1 MEPVLTMIFL
11 FGFMGL
17 GMLVHSVLGKYKL
30 VDQAVHLFN
39 KFIYYI
45 LLPAVYFD
53 IFARRGIVVADL
65 SIALTCLIYILV
77 SFAVLFKIPTLKG
90 EPEIRYGSIIISTFQ
105 NNVFLG
111 FPVLLLLYGNI
122 DAAATYSLITFIFN
136 VLVPGLIGRRG
147 ENLVVKILKLP
158 IIYGFAGGILIH
170 YGIPSIYQYLAPIL
184 APTHSMLSYGAIFIL
199 GYTIPLTMKYIFVYK
214 PQFLTVTFWRFLAS
228 PLIHYALL
236 HVFPMPSLYQAEI
249 MVLSIMPPAV
259 FNTVIAR
266 IYGWKPEFTASTTFV
281 LTLASM
287 AIVAGILFLGG

>member
-1 MEPVLTMIFL
+1 MQPVLTMILL

-17 GMLVHSVLGKYKL
+17 GMLVRHTIGKYRLIDK
-30 VDQAVHLFN
+30 AVHLFN
-39 KFIYYI
+39 MFIYYI

-53 IFARRGIVVADL
+53 IFARRGIIVADL
-65 SIALTCLIYILV
+65 SIALVCLIYIFI

-90 EPEIRYGSIIISTFQ
+90 EPEVRYGSIIISTFQ

-136 VLVPGLIGRRG
+136 VLVPGLIGRKG
-147 ENLVVKILKLP
+147 ENLLVKILKLP
-158 IIYGFAGGILIH
+158 IIYGFAGGVLIH
-170 YGIPSIYQYLAPIL
+170 YGVPWIYPYLAPLL
-184 APTHSMLSYGAIFIL
+184 APTHNMLSFGAIFIL

-214 PQFLTVTFWRFLAS
+214 PQFLTVAFWRFIAS
-228 PLIHYALL
+228 PIIHYSLL
-236 HVFPMPSLYQAEI
+236 HVFPMPPLYQAEI

-266 IYGWKPEFTASTTFV
+266 IYGWKPEFTASATFV
-281 LTLASM
+281 LTMVSM
-287 AIVAGILFLGG
+287 AIVVGLLLLGG